1 MPSGF
6 HLISAHSVVV
16 LAEKLAER
24 IERRENPFVPETVL
38 VMSYAQR
45 VWLRRFLAE
54 KTGIFANIDFKSPE
68 EFLSEITPAE
78 SKNFFASDTLTWR
91 IFDALKKMANP
102 RAGTPPEFLFGLL
115 GKKEEDFF
123 LRASE
128 LAALFW
134 RYQSFRPQMICDWK
148 RDAAEPRDADEDFLQ
163 EYRRQKNLW
172 KKLKLDNVV
181 VPAEAWTN
189 FLKNGFAG
197 TRPPARIFAFA
208 PSALPRVH
216 AELLEKLAE
225 TSEVFLYYHN
235 LANGLWTESESEKK
249 ILRERLKQQKKSK
262 THDTDADFLGDDFL
276 GNELLAAWG
285 KAAKPLAKY
294 LIDREFLDASSTIDE
309 PPPADSLLHAFQ
321 REIRT
326 DSRVPQIFTPAPN
339 DRSLRISVAPNP
351 LREMEILRD
360 ELLTR
365 FAETPDLKP
374 RDVLVEL
381 TSVETYAPF
390 IQAAFEN
397 SGIPFSIADRAG
409 TEIFPAAAAF
419 LEMLRV
425 AQGEFRLEE
434 ILALFDNKTTR
445 NVLALS
451 EDEAS
456 ALRTTLSDAGVRW
469 GIDANFRRKK
479 IFGGSET
486 DENFQTASEQF
497 SENNSWDF
505 GLRRLALGYFFGS
518 TEEIPFP
525 PAGASAP
532 SNVAGLTE
540 DAPETIGKIFVL
552 IKTLARLNRFIEEN
566 PSLRVDEW
574 CKFLRE
580 NFTDSLLE
588 TGDGSTE
595 ILRSMLGKISDAAK
609 KATTD
614 GDVPECSFRTF
625 FSALERQDWSTRRGG
640 ANGMLRGKITFCE
653 MRPMR
658 NIPAKII
665 CIAGLNDGAFPR
677 KSTERNIDLT
687 LFRPQNFP
695 VGTTLWDRTQRD
707 DACLLFLESILA
719 AQDALVLSYVGRD
732 AADGQ
737 DVPPCVPL
745 AKLRDFLSSMSPQ
758 KNPATG
764 TPTFETRHRLYGF
777 SPEYFSNSNVFFS
790 FSKTDFGIAK
800 NIIKTEHS
808 ISSLSAK
815 KSVHVSS
822 FPTKIST
829 AQLAA
834 FFKSTTNFLR
844 DNCFDI
850 AREKTGDAIDS
861 NDPPENP
868 DALEKSQIHSDIFE
882 KILESKISG
891 EALGCD
897 VPVETE
903 FSAARERKLSAGE
916 ISAIAPNG
924 VFEEKLNDEFKDF
937 VALKNDIP
945 FGLRRIDD
953 EVSKEIIT
961 LPATENAPK
970 IVVVP
975 ILKNVFRTPTGEIL
989 HVIFG
994 RKNFN
999 WRTAVDA
1006 VVAATTLAD
1015 AFPNEKFSVLCFSY
1029 DKDFAKEISKE
1040 SLVASGISLR
1050 KLAEIY
1056 ATRVSS
1062 PPMFFEEIP
1071 INAIATDFEFF
1082 DAVSNA
1088 WNEPNRK
1095 GDITAERFIFG
1106 DDPLASQEEDLK
1118 NFVFDFVRQAMS
1130 AFVSEE
1136 KKSGKKTAKKS
1147 KKSAS

>member
-16 LAEKLAER
+16 LAEKLAEK

-78 SKNFFASDTLTWR
+78 SKSFFASDTLTWR
-91 IFDALKKMANP
+91 IFDALKKMATP

-148 RDAAEPRDADEDFLQ
+148 RDADEPRGADEDFLQ

-197 TRPPARIFAFA
+197 MRPPARIFAFA

-249 ILRERLKQQKKSK
+249 ILRERLKRQKKSK
-262 THDTDADFLGDDFL
+262 SHEADAEFLDDDFL

-309 PPPADSLLHAFQ
+309 PPAADSLLHALQ

-326 DSRVPQIFTPAPN
+326 DSREPQIFTPAPN

-360 ELLTR
+360 ELLAR
-365 FAETPDLKP
+365 FAGIPDLKP

-381 TSVETYAPF
+381 TSIETYAPF

-397 SGIPFSIADRAG
+397 SGIPFTIADRAG
-409 TEIFPAAAAF
+409 TEIFPVAAAF

-434 ILALFDNKTTR
+434 ILALLDNEVTR
-445 NVLALS
+445 SVLALS

-469 GIDANFRRKK
+469 GIDTDFRRKK
-479 IFGGSET
+479 ILGKSET
-486 DENFQTASEQF
+486 DENFRTVSEQF

-518 TEEIPFP
+518 AEEIPFP

-540 DAPETIGKIFVL
+540 NAPETIGKIFILV
-552 IKTLARLNRFIEEN
+552 KTLARLNHFIEEN
-566 PSLRVDEW
+566 PTLRVDEW

-595 ILRSMLGKISDAAK
+595 ILRSMLGKISNAAK
-609 KATTD
+609 KATPD

-677 KSTERNIDLT
+677 TSTERNIDLT

-695 VGTTLWDRTQRD
+695 AGTTLWDRTQRD

-719 AQDALVLSYVGRD
+719 AQDALVLSYVGRN

-745 AKLRDFLSSMSPQ
+745 AKLHDFLSAMSPQ

-764 TPTFETRHRLYGF
+764 TPIFETRHRLYGF
-777 SPEYFSNSNVFFS
+777 SPEYFSSSDEFFS
-790 FSKTDFGIAK
+790 FSKTDFETAK
-800 NIIKTEHS
+800 NISKTEHS
-808 ISSLSAK
+808 LSDLGTK
-815 KSVHVSS
+815 NNVRVPS

-829 AQLAA
+829 SQLAA
-834 FFKSTTNFLR
+834 FFKSTANFLR
-844 DNCFDI
+844 DNCFSI
-850 AREKTGDAIDS
+850 AQEKTVEAIDS
-861 NDPPENP
+861 NDPPE
-868 DALEKSQIHSDIFE
+868 ALDGLGKNQIHRDIFE
-882 KILESKISG
+882 KILGSKIAEESVG
-891 EALGCD
+891 GD

-903 FSAARERKLSAGE
+903 ISMVRERKLSAGE
-916 ISAIAPNG
+916 ISAIAPKEL
-924 VFEEKLNDEFKDF
+924 FEEKLKDAFKDF
-937 VALKNDIP
+937 GALKNDIP
-945 FGLRRIDD
+945 SGLRRVED
-953 EVSKEIIT
+953 EIPQEIAT
-961 LPATENAPK
+961 LPATANVAE

-975 ILKNVFRTPTGEIL
+975 TLGNVFRTPSGEIL

-994 RKNFN
+994 RKKFD

-1006 VVAATTLAD
+1006 VVAATTLAE

-1029 DKDFAKEISKE
+1029 DEDSAKEISKE
-1040 SLVASGISLR
+1040 SLAVSKISLR
-1050 KLAEIY
+1050 ELAEIY

-1062 PPMFFEEIP
+1062 PPMFFEGIP
-1071 INAIATDFEFF
+1071 INNFATDFEFF
-1082 DAVSNA
+1082 DAVAEA
-1088 WNEPNRK
+1088 WNNADRK
-1095 GDITAERFIFG
+1095 CDIAAERFIFG
-1106 DDPLASQEEDLK
+1106 DDPLALQEKDLE
-1118 NFVFDFVRQAMS
+1118 NFVFDFVRRVMS
-1130 AFVSEE
+1130 AFVYDE
-1136 KKSGKKTAKKS
+1136 KKSGKKTSRKS